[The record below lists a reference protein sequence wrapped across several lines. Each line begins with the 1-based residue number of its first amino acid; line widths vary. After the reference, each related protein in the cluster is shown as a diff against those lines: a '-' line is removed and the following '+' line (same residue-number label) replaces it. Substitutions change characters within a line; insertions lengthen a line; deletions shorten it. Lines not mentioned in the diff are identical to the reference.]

1 MPVEQNSK
9 QVDFDLRSVLE
20 GGLVG
25 TRFQPIISMREKA
38 VIGVEA
44 LSFGLHPNG
53 GRVIPPLPLFSEARS
68 QGKILDLDRL
78 CREKALAAFADRF
91 GSDSELLLWL
101 NLETS
106 ILSEQVVGNGRL
118 MGAVRDSGL
127 APQQVVIEIVESH
140 LPDVSSLQKFVEIH
154 KGYGFY
160 VALDDVGTG
169 HSNLERIA
177 RIKPDIIK
185 IDRSLIHELGR
196 EHYRYE
202 VVRSLRNLAQGIG
215 ALVLAEGLETEEE
228 ALAVLDLG
236 INLHQG
242 YYYARPQEYA
252 TGYQG
257 GTENKMVTLAQRFQ
271 ARRMERFSKRQEYY
285 SQIGVGVQ
293 NIINRLK
300 DVTSGGFEETL
311 ARAIMDN
318 HNLECLYILG
328 LDGIQVSDTVCN
340 YIKLMRPKSLLFR
353 PAHRGADLSL
363 KDYFLLIKAGL
374 ARYVSDPYISR
385 ASGNLCV
392 TISSRFSIANGSDFI
407 LCADYD
413 CEDKLG
419 NSC

>member
-1 MPVEQNSK
+1 MSVENNGI
-9 QVDFDLRSVLE
+9 QVDIDLKAVLE

-44 LSFGLHPNG
+44 LSFGLDPNQG
-53 GRVIPPLPLFSEARS
+53 GVIPPLPLFQEAQSR
-68 QGKILDLDRL
+68 GLTLELDRV
-78 CREKALAAFADRF
+78 CREKALAAFAERF
-91 GSDSELLLWL
+91 GRDSDLLLWL

-118 MGAVRDSGL
+118 LGAVREQGL
-127 APQQVVIEIVESH
+127 FPHQIVIEIVESH
-140 LPDVSSLQKFVEIH
+140 LPEVSSLQRFVEIY

-185 IDRSLIHELGR
+185 IDRSLVHDLGR

-215 ALVLAEGLETEEE
+215 ALVLAEGLETEDE
-228 ALAVLDLG
+228 ALAVLELG

-242 YYYARPQEYA
+242 YYYGRPEEYA
-252 TGYQG
+252 AGYRPARAD
-257 GTENKMVTLAQRFQ
+257 KMAALAQRFQ
-271 ARRMERFSKRQEYY
+271 TRRMERFAQRQEYY
-285 SQIGVGVQ
+285 NLIGAGVQ
-293 NIINRLK
+293 AIINDLK
-300 DVTSGGFEETL
+300 RVVSGGTEETL
-311 ARAIMDN
+311 AKAVQQDQ
-318 HNLECLYILG
+318 NLECLYILG
-328 LDGIQVSDTVCN
+328 LDGVQVSDTVCN
-340 YIKLMRPKSLLFR
+340 YVKLLRPKSLLFR

-374 ARYVSDPYISR
+374 ARYVSDPYISQ

-392 TISSRFSIANGSDFI
+392 TISTRFSSPDGRDFI

-413 CEDKLG
+413 CEEQLG
-419 NSC
+419 SAC

>member
-1 MPVEQNSK
+1 MPVDNSSD
-9 QVDFDLRSVLE
+9 QVDFDIRELIKA
-20 GGLVG
+20 GLVG
-25 TRFQPIISMREKA
+25 TRFQPIVSMREKE

-44 LSFGLHPNG
+44 LSFGIHPKG
-53 GRVIPPLPLFSEARS
+53 GAVIPPLTLFRQAKLRG
-68 QGKILDLDRL
+68 QTLYLDRL
-78 CREKALAAFADRF
+78 CREKAMMNFAERF
-91 GSDSELLLWL
+91 GCDSDLLLWL

-118 MGAVRDSGL
+118 LGAVRDSGL
-127 APQQVVIEIVESH
+127 APHQIVIEIVETH

-185 IDRSLIHELGR
+185 VDRSLIHDLWR

-215 ALVLAEGLETEEE
+215 ALVLAEGLETEDE

-236 INLHQG
+236 INIHQG
-242 YYYARPQEYA
+242 YYYARPQEYLA
-252 TGYQG
+252 GYRPAG
-257 GTENKMVTLAQRFQ
+257 ADKMEALALRFQ
-271 ARRMERFSKRQEYY
+271 TSRMERFSQRHEYY
-285 SQIGVGVQ
+285 NLIGAGVQ
-293 NIINRLK
+293 AIINDLEK
-300 DVTSGGFEETL
+300 APFDGFEAAL
-311 ARAIMDN
+311 ARAVHRDQ
-318 HNLECLYILG
+318 NLECLYILG
-328 LDGIQVSDTVCN
+328 MDGVQVSETVCN
-340 YIKLMRPKSLLFR
+340 YTKLMRPKSLLFR
-353 PAHRGADLSL
+353 PAHCGTDLSL

-392 TISSRFSIANGSDFI
+392 TVSTKFTSSEGPDLI

-419 NSC
+419 SSC